1 MQPLMISK
9 VNTAAQIVLASIVL
23 GGLGLEVDIGWL
35 VTVMVYVVAMTTL
48 VSGGIY
54 VVTWS
59 LRADLMEGGK

>member
-1 MQPLMISK
+1 MISK

-23 GGLGLEVDIGWL
+23 GGLGLELETGWL
-35 VTVMVYVVAMTTL
+35 VSVMVYAVAATTL

-59 LRADLMEGGK
+59 LRGDLMEGGK